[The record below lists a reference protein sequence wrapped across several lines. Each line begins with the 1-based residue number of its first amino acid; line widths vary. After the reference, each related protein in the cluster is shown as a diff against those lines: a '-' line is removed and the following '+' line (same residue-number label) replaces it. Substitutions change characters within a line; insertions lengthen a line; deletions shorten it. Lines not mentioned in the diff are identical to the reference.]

1 MTQQVLPYIKESGN
15 VLAFT
20 VGSADQLVIDA
31 DQEFMMKGNI
41 YINTSNT
48 ALTGVDLSGHGLTSV
63 TRYVRFTLSTLTFA
77 LSTDD
82 SASTIDEMNC
92 AKVVFDGSG
101 IATVTAYANKG
112 LEDNV
117 EKTSRTQDYD
127 MIIGDADEVASGV
140 ATHTTSGFIDGNL
153 SNNDR
158 ILILDGT
165 YDPGVVT
172 ISRTGLTVRCQSY
185 STVITTDDALTF
197 SGNNCDIE
205 LPNVSNASNVSVSGT
220 GSTSKINNEVS
231 FEGQNFLDMLPPIG
245 SIVGIDPNVNA
256 SKALDTNYWE
266 VCDSTGGNIT
276 VRYRDG
282 TTDNISRPNLSD
294 SRFLMGGT
302 ATGTGGSNTIVDHTH
317 GCGNQSASHTH
328 SHNHA
333 AQNSGNQ
340 SSSHKHNLLGRHT
353 FSATGVGRAAITGEG
368 SIYDVAAMDNQ
379 SLSHTHSTNLPNTA
393 SGNQSANHNHSIGSG
408 SAPTS
413 TSSLPLYFKVK
424 YYMRKK

>member
-20 VGSADQLVIDA
+20 VGSVDQLVIDA

-220 GSTSKINNEVS
+220 GSRYSINNVIYNPALS
-231 FEGQNFLDMLPPIG
+231 TMITYTDDG
-245 SIVGIDPNVNA
+245 SVPTGWTEYTAARGRMIVGLPSGGTNEGTLGTAFTNQQSRSKSVAHVHSGPEHSHKMGINMGSTVLIYTSGGAYGTSGTITMNRQVNV
-256 SKALDTNYWE
+256 DTNYGPSAIVNTKTSSE
-266 VCDSTGGNIT
+266 NGGNTGG
-276 VRYRDG
+276 
-282 TTDNISRPNLSD
+282 
-294 SRFLMGGT
+294 M
-302 ATGTGGSNTIVDHTH
+302 
-317 GCGNQSASHTH
+317 
-328 SHNHA
+328 
-333 AQNSGNQ
+333 
-340 SSSHKHNLLGRHT
+340 
-353 FSATGVGRAAITGEG
+353 
-368 SIYDVAAMDNQ
+368 
-379 SLSHTHSTNLPNTA
+379 
-393 SGNQSANHNHSIGSG
+393 SANSSVQ
-408 SAPTS
+408 TS
-413 TSSLPLYFKVK
+413 DILAYIQLIAI
-424 YYMRKK
+424 KKD